1 MNERCSTRAT
11 KQVHSLTRGR
21 NNDRQDRA
29 YQMSLERT
37 VNAGD
42 DSLHRLTTVDNLL
55 SMNEYCCGI
64 QSLASLTLSYC
75 TKPVPISHTNTLSIV

>member
-29 YQMSLERT
+29 YQRSLERT
-37 VNAGD
+37 VNGRRQFTSTD
-42 DSLHRLTTVDNLL
+42 DGGQLAL
-55 SMNEYCCGI
+55 NE
-64 QSLASLTLSYC
+64 
-75 TKPVPISHTNTLSIV
+75 